1 MNVLHRR
8 SVVTAIAASAL
19 LPRAGRAQ
27 AQSLLRIGTSGFPP
41 ARANAFAN
49 IQTPAIIFNSALF
62 DGLTRLNKDG
72 SLSPGLALSWEAVEP
87 TRWRFKLREGVVFSN
102 GRPFDANAIVHAIG
116 YLTAPGPAS
125 EGLRREMSPFL
136 VGAEAV
142 DPSTVDIITKFPVP
156 ALPRYAAVLLIVE
169 PGAWKEL
176 GPDGFAD
183 KPAGTGPMIAESWAP
198 GRIVFKRNPTSWRPA
213 GIDGVEFLLLP
224 DVPSRL
230 QAMLS
235 GRLDVV
241 YSLPPEDIQVVTDAG
256 GTITSNRDGAAS
268 AIFFMFGGGRA
279 TPLSDVRVR
288 RALNMAVD
296 RQAIVDVLLAGR
308 TALSNQPTVHE
319 AFGFDPSIAPYPFD
333 VDGAKK
339 LLAEAG
345 HGTGFPMTLEI
356 ATGNMVSLMVAQ
368 RVADD
373 LARIGVKTEVRQK
386 PVIQFLTDFVRGRFE
401 TDALMVQWGAY
412 PTLDAVQ
419 FTTGNSCRKDKGWY
433 CDPKIM
439 PTIDAAW
446 TETDPAKALELRH
459 TIMRHYHDEAPGLFL
474 YENTQFIGLSPRTTG
489 FESAFGIVSWEN
501 VRLGKT

>member
-1 MNVLHRR
+1 MNVIGRR
-8 SVVTAIAASAL
+8 SVVAGIGASAL
-19 LPRAGRAQ
+19 MTRAARAQ
-27 AQSLLRIGTSGFPP
+27 GQNLLRVGTGGFPP
-41 ARANAFAN
+41 ERANAFAN

-102 GRPFDANAIVHAIG
+102 GRPFDAGAIVHAVA
-116 YLTAPGPAS
+116 YLAGPGPAT
-125 EGLRREMSPFL
+125 EGVRREMSSFL
-136 VGAEAV
+136 ASAQSS
-142 DPSTVDIITKFPVP
+142 DPYTVDIVTKFPVP
-156 ALPRYAAVLLIVE
+156 SLPRYAAVMLIPE

-183 KPAGTGPMIAESWAP
+183 KPVGTGPMVAESWAP
-198 GRIVFKRNPTSWRPA
+198 GRIVFRRNPTSWRPA

-241 YSLPPEDIQVVTDAG
+241 YSLPPEDIQIVTDAG
-256 GTITSNRDGAAS
+256 GTVTSVRDGAAS
-268 AIFFMFGGGRA
+268 AIFFMFGEGRS

-296 RQAIVDVLLAGR
+296 RQSIVDVLLAGQ
-308 TALSNQPTVHE
+308 TTVSNQPTVRE

-333 VDGAKK
+333 VDGARK
-339 LLAEAG
+339 LMAEAG
-345 HGTGFPMTLEI
+345 QSNGFPMTLEI

-433 CDPKIM
+433 CDPKIA

-446 TETDPAKALELRH
+446 TETDPAKALALRH
-459 TIMRHYHDEAPGLFL
+459 TIMRHYHDQAPGLFL
-474 YENTQFIGLSPRTTG
+474 YENIQFVGLSPRTTG
-489 FESAFGIVSWEN
+489 FESAFGIVSWDN
-501 VRLGKT
+501 VRLAKT